1 MKRIAF
7 SGSKLLLP
15 LLLLLN
21 SVSISLYAQQTYKA
35 DWASID
41 ARPVPQ
47 WFKDAKLGIFI
58 HWGVYSVPA
67 WAPVGKEWAVYSK
80 YSEWYWNRLVTDSS
94 KVGQA
99 FRTYHYGTYGPNFK
113 YQDFAPLF
121 KAELFNP
128 NQWADVFKQSGAQY
142 VVLTSKHHD
151 GFALWPSAQSWNW
164 NAVDVGPHRDLAGDL
179 SKAVKAK
186 GLHMGFYFSLYEWF
200 NPLYKSDV
208 NKYVD
213 EHMLPQLKD
222 LVVRYQPDI
231 VWPDGEWEHPSETW
245 KSTEFLAWLYNE
257 SPVKNSVVVNDRW
270 GKETRSKHGGYYT
283 TEYDIVHDED
293 ARNKKFDRPWEEC
306 RGIGGSF
313 GYNRNESLGD
323 YETSDA
329 LVHML
334 IQKVARGGNLL
345 LDIGPDADGTIPV
358 IMQQRLADL
367 GTWLTLNGE
376 AIYGTT
382 TGQPVTGNGIFST
395 QKNKDVYV
403 LVTAAP
409 NQPITVELPHAPKKA
424 SLLGSD
430 KKVSYSFR
438 NGKCVIN
445 TLNVHPN
452 LPNGGYAWVVK
463 LEDAL

>member
-1 MKRIAF
+1 MKYKVIARYR
-7 SGSKLLLP
+7 LLLS
-15 LLLLLN
+15 LLLLCCN
-21 SVSISLYAQQTYKA
+21 VSPHAQTYTA
-35 DWASID
+35 DWASLD

-67 WAPVGKEWAVYSK
+67 WAPVGKEYATYAK

-94 KVGQA
+94 KVGKA
-99 FRTYHYGTYGPNFK
+99 FRAYHNSTYGPNVK
-113 YQDFAPLF
+113 YQDFAPQF

-128 NQWADVFKQSGAQY
+128 EKWATVFKDAGAQY

-151 GFALWPSAQSWNW
+151 GFTLWPSANSWNW

-179 SKAVKAK
+179 TEAVKAK
-186 GLHMGFYFSLYEWF
+186 GLHMGFYYSLYEWF
-200 NPLYKSDV
+200 NPLYKTDV
-208 NKYVD
+208 KRYVS

-222 LVVRYQPDI
+222 LVVRYKPDI
-231 VWPDGEWEHPSETW
+231 IWPDGEWEYPSDTW
-245 KSTEFLAWLYNE
+245 KSQEFLAWLYNE

-283 TEYDIVHDED
+283 TEYDIVHNED
-293 ARNKKFDRPWEEC
+293 ASNKKFEHPWEEC

-313 GYNRNESLGD
+313 GYNRNENLED

-329 LVHML
+329 LVRML
-334 IQKVARGGNLL
+334 IQKVSRGGNLL
-345 LDIGPDADGTIPV
+345 LDIGPAADGTIPV

-367 GTWLTLNGE
+367 GAWLKINGE

-382 TGQPVTGNGIFST
+382 AGPQTPVVAVT
-395 QKNKDVYV
+395 QKGKDLYLFFTAEQNK
-403 LVTAAP
+403 P
-409 NQPITVELPHAPKKA
+409 FSITLSHAPA
-424 SLLGSD
+424 SVTLLGSD
-430 KKVSYSFR
+430 KKITSSFK
-438 NGKCVIN
+438 NGKLVIN
-445 TLNVHPN
+445 PLPIYPN

-463 LEDAL
+463 LENAVL